1 MSWIILLATLAASF
15 VLSTNG
21 SVAEVS
27 WGYSF
32 FSTVGL
38 IRNIVCSGDTSIPF
52 GEWMG
57 VNPVSDDM
65 GGKSIGIGCTC
76 WLSRIAWAL
85 PGGLIWGSGVC
96 KVMFR
101 LGGSSDSRGLAA
113 RWEIGELAGVVGP
126 WWEATYSLNGIVGG
140 EPSIVSV
147 LLRSSLSG
155 LCTSAAKI
163 KILVIDLT
171 FDLRIFYPVPNRRGV
186 RSWQWRKSQENQL

>member
-21 SVAEVS
+21 SVVEVF
-27 WGYSF
+27 WEYSF
-32 FSTVGL
+32 FSIVGL
-38 IRNIVCSGDTSIPF
+38 ICNTVCSGEPCAPF
-52 GEWMG
+52 GEWLG
-57 VNPVSDDM
+57 VNPVSEDM

-96 KVMFR
+96 NVIIR

-126 WWEATYSLNGIVGG
+126 WWEATYSLNGMVGG
-140 EPSIVSV
+140 EPSIASF

-155 LCTSAAKI
+155 LCKSVAKI
-163 KILVIDLT
+163 K
-171 FDLRIFYPVPNRRGV
+171 
-186 RSWQWRKSQENQL
+186 S